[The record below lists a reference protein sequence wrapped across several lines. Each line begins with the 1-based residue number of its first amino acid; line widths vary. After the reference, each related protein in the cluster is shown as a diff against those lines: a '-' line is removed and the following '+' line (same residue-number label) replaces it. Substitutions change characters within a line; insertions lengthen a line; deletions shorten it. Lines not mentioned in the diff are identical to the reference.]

1 MKLILF
7 LDERGGMLFNRR
19 RQSQDRKA
27 REYILNMTAG
37 KRLLMNPYSAKQFK
51 EAEGIIL
58 TETPQKDASREDY
71 VLIENLPVTLSDV
84 DEVILILWNTLY
96 PSDVSFDTAS
106 LAREGFSL
114 KETEEFAGMP
124 EVDVLNNQELLL
136 IFFHVLIHLSLP

>member
-51 EAEGIIL
+51 EVEGIIL
-58 TETPQKDASREDY
+58 TEAPQKDAAGEDY
-71 VLIENLPVTLSDV
+71 VLIENLPVTLSGV

-114 KETEEFAGMP
+114 KETEEFAGYSH
-124 EVDVLNNQELLL
+124 EKITVE
-136 IFFHVLIHLSLP
+136 IYRR

>member
-58 TETPQKDASREDY
+58 TEAPQKDASGEDY
-71 VLIENLPVTLSDV
+71 VLIENLPVTLSGV

-114 KETEEFAGMP
+114 KGTEKFAGYSH
-124 EVDVLNNQELLL
+124 EKITVE
-136 IFFHVLIHLSLP
+136 IYRR

>member
-51 EAEGIIL
+51 EVEGIIL
-58 TETPQKDASREDY
+58 TEAPQKDAAGEDY
-71 VLIENLPVTLSDV
+71 VLIENLPVTLSGV

-114 KETEEFAGMP
+114 KETEEFAGYSH
-124 EVDVLNNQELLL
+124 EKITVE
-136 IFFHVLIHLSLP
+136 IYRRSL

>member
-51 EAEGIIL
+51 EAEGITL
-58 TETPQKDASREDY
+58 TEAPQKDAAGEDY
-71 VLIENLPVTLSDV
+71 VLIENLPVTLSGV

-114 KETEEFAGMP
+114 KETEEFAGYSH
-124 EVDVLNNQELLL
+124 EKITVE
-136 IFFHVLIHLSLP
+136 IYRR

>member
-58 TETPQKDASREDY
+58 TEAPQKDASGEDY
-71 VLIENLPVTLSDV
+71 VLIENLPVTLSGV

-96 PSDVSFDTAS
+96 PSDVSFDIAA

-114 KETEEFAGMP
+114 KESEEFAGYSH
-124 EVDVLNNQELLL
+124 EKITVE
-136 IFFHVLIHLSLP
+136 IYRR

>member
-114 KETEEFAGMP
+114 KETEEFAGYSH
-124 EVDVLNNQELLL
+124 EKITVE
-136 IFFHVLIHLSLP
+136 IYRR